1 MCRYPFGSGGNRVWI
16 RLYFPVRTSSATT
29 SRIKSEGAGV
39 LIEAVI
45 VIARSY
51 RRTRWRTTF
60 VLHVAGLKCSHVC
73 HPERSE
79 GPLTRRLDC
88 ADNKGHSTCLFDVPR
103 SVRDDMKE

>member
-16 RLYFPVRTSSATT
+16 WLYFPVRTSSATT

-39 LIEAVI
+39 SIEAVI

-60 VLHVAGLKCSHVC
+60 LLNVAGPKCSHVC
-73 HPERSE
+73 HLSE
-79 GPLTRRLDC
+79 VKDLTHEGWIALITNDIPSDC
-88 ADNKGHSTCLFDVPR
+88 ASPSLR
-103 SVRDDMKE
+103 SGRH